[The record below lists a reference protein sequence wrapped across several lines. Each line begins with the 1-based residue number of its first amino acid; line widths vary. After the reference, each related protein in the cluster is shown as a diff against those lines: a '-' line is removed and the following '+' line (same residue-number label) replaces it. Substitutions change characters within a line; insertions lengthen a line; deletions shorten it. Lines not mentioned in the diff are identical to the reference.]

1 MARQTATKRFRV
13 ASPAC
18 CTAIVIAWFAAPLA
32 AQTQTAPAVCPA
44 ATAPYRFLRHL
55 EDFGF
60 LRDPECRS
68 DYLDSVKYLPLG
80 KDGDPFVTLG
90 GDLRLQLVNARYLSF
105 GTEGGDNHNVALER
119 IHLHANLRFSP
130 AFRFFT
136 EIKSNHEQNREPRA
150 LVVDVD
156 RLDLHQAFAEV
167 GSDRT
172 SLLRI
177 GRQELLYGSGR
188 RIFPRNGPN
197 VRGNVDAVLGKTN
210 VADWRIDAFVFRP
223 VEIDAGVFDDS
234 KINTQAFWG
243 VYAVG
248 APQML
253 APLGL
258 DTYYIGAHRKG
269 VRFSQG
275 VGIEHRHSFGNR
287 LFGKSGA
294 WDHDHELTLQWGHFG
309 SASIKAWSLTSE
321 TGYTWSDAPGKPRGS
336 LRLTA
341 GSGDRNPA
349 DPSLQT
355 FNSFSP
361 RGGVVTEGF
370 NLSPANLLHARVAV
384 DVDIVPS
391 LRAII
396 ALETTSRNSR
406 CDGIYGPGGLLY
418 RAPGN
423 SQARHVGDD
432 IDGILIWKIDRHATF
447 TFQFGYFFSGR
458 FIHESGP
465 RRDMRYGTATYFY
478 RF

>member
-1 MARQTATKRFRV
+1 M
-13 ASPAC
+13 
-18 CTAIVIAWFAAPLA
+18 
-32 AQTQTAPAVCPA
+32 
-44 ATAPYRFLRHL
+44 
-55 EDFGF
+55 
-60 LRDPECRS
+60 
-68 DYLDSVKYLPLG
+68 
-80 KDGDPFVTLG
+80 
-90 GDLRLQLVNARYLSF
+90 
-105 GTEGGDNHNVALER
+105 
-119 IHLHANLRFSP
+119 
-130 AFRFFT
+130 
-136 EIKSNHEQNREPRA
+136 
-150 LVVDVD
+150 
-156 RLDLHQAFAEV
+156 
-167 GSDRT
+167 
-172 SLLRI
+172 
-177 GRQELLYGSGR
+177 
-188 RIFPRNGPN
+188 
-197 VRGNVDAVLGKTN
+197 
-210 VADWRIDAFVFRP
+210 
-223 VEIDAGVFDDS
+223 
-234 KINTQAFWG
+234 
-243 VYAVG
+243 YAVG
-248 APQML
+248 APSIL
-253 APLGL
+253 TPLGL
-258 DTYYIGAHRKG
+258 DAYYLGAHRKAA
-269 VRFSQG
+269 RFKQG

-294 WDHDHELTLQWGHFG
+294 WDFDHELTLQWGHFG
-309 SASIKAWSLTSE
+309 SASINAWSLTGE
-321 TGYTWSDAPGKPRGS
+321 TGYTWSDASGKPRGS

-349 DPSLQT
+349 DPGLQT

-406 CDGIYGPGGLLY
+406 RDGIYGPGGLLY

-423 SQARHVGDD
+423 SLAWHVGDD